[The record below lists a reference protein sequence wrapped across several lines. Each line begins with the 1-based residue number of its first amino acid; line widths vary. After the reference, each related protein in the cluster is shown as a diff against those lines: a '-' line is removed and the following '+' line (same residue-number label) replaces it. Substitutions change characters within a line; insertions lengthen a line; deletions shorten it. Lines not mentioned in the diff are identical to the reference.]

1 MNSTKP
7 ANNLRRQRAH
17 KHLTEHEI
25 DKLLAA
31 AKDETVTRNSIR
43 NYVMLLMTF
52 RHGLR
57 VSELCGLKVSDVDF
71 QEGKEGTITIRR
83 LKHGVSGIHPLF
95 KGEAKALKAWLAI
108 RADTD
113 SDALFVSEQ
122 GKPFTRAAI
131 NLLLDRI
138 ARAANL
144 KNVNP
149 HALRHAA
156 GYHAVNTGTDIRVI
170 QRYLGHKSIAST
182 VIYTEVDHAQFN
194 KLF

>member
-1 MNSTKP
+1 MNSTKR
-7 ANNLRRQRAH
+7 ARNTRRQRVH

-25 DKLLAA
+25 DRLLAA
-31 AKDETVTRNSIR
+31 AKDETVTRNPIR
-43 NYVMLLMTF
+43 NYAMLLITF

-108 RADTD
+108 RSDTD

-138 ARAANL
+138 ASAAGL
-144 KNVNP
+144 RNVNP

-170 QRYLGHKSIAST
+170 QRYLGHKAISST
-182 VIYTEVDHAQFN
+182 VVYTEVDHAQFN

>member
-25 DKLLAA
+25 DRLLAA
-31 AKDETVTRNSIR
+31 AKDETVTRNPTR
-43 NYVMLLMTF
+43 NYAMVLICF

-71 QEGKEGTITIRR
+71 QEGKEGIITIRR

-95 KGEAKALKAWLAI
+95 KGEAKAIKAWLAI

-113 SDALFVSEQ
+113 SKALFTSEQ

-138 ARAANL
+138 ASAAGL

>member
-7 ANNLRRQRAH
+7 TNNHRRERVH

-25 DKLLAA
+25 DQLLAA

-43 NYVMLLMTF
+43 NYCLLLLMF

-57 VSELCGLKVSDVDF
+57 VGEAIRLKVSDVDF

-95 KGEAKALKAWLAI
+95 RGEAKALKAWLAI
-108 RADTD
+108 RAGID
-113 SDALFVSEQ
+113 SDVLFVSEQ

-138 ARAANL
+138 ASAASL

-182 VIYTEVDHAQFN
+182 VIYTEVDHTQFN

>member
-1 MNSTKP
+1 MSSAKP
-7 ANNLRRQRAH
+7 SNNLRRPRAN

-25 DKLLAA
+25 DRLLAA
-31 AKDETVTRNSIR
+31 AKDEQVTRNPIR
-43 NYVMLLMTF
+43 NYAMLLICF

-57 VSELCGLKVSDVDF
+57 VSELCGLKVADVDF

-108 RADTD
+108 RVDTD
-113 SDALFVSEQ
+113 SDALFTSEQ

-138 ARAANL
+138 AGAAGL

-149 HALRHAA
+149 HSLRHAA

-182 VIYTEVDHAQFN
+182 VIYTEVDHAQFS
-194 KLF
+194 KLY

>member
-1 MNSTKP
+1 MSLTKS
-7 ANNLRRQRAH
+7 ANNLRRQRAR
-17 KHLTEHEI
+17 KHLTENEI
-25 DKLLAA
+25 DQLLAA
-31 AKDETVTRNSIR
+31 AKEVQVTRNPIR
-43 NYVMLLMTF
+43 NFAMLLMTF

-138 ARAANL
+138 ASAAGL

-170 QRYLGHKSIAST
+170 QRYLGHRNIQST
-182 VIYTEVDHAQFN
+182 AIYTEVDHVQFN

>member
-1 MNSTKP
+1 MSSTKP
-7 ANNLRRQRAH
+7 ANNPPRQRAR
-17 KHLTEHEI
+17 KHLKAHEI
-25 DKLLAA
+25 DRLLAA
-31 AKDETVTRNSIR
+31 AKDEQVTRNPIR
-43 NYVMLLMTF
+43 NYAMVLLTF

-108 RADTD
+108 RADKD
-113 SDALFVSEQ
+113 SSALFTSEQ
-122 GKPFTRAAI
+122 DKPFTRAAI

-138 ARAANL
+138 AKAAGL

-182 VIYTEVDHAQFN
+182 VIYTEVDHAQFS

>member
-7 ANNLRRQRAH
+7 TNSPRRPRAN

-25 DKLLAA
+25 DRLLAA
-31 AKDETVTRNSIR
+31 AKDETVTRNSVR
-43 NYVMLLMTF
+43 NFAILLMTF

-57 VSELCGLKVSDVDF
+57 VSELCDLKVSDIDF
-71 QEGKEGTITIRR
+71 KEGKEGTITIRR
-83 LKHGVSGIHPLF
+83 LKNGVSGIHPLF

-108 RADTD
+108 RSNTD
-113 SDALFVSEQ
+113 SDALFTSEQ

-138 ARAANL
+138 ASAAGL

>member
-1 MNSTKP
+1 MSTLKSI
-7 ANNLRRQRAH
+7 NNPRRQRAN

-43 NYVMLLMTF
+43 NYAMLLMTF

-71 QEGKEGTITIRR
+71 QEGTITVRR

-113 SDALFVSEQ
+113 SAALFVSEQ

-170 QRYLGHKSIAST
+170 QRYLGHRNIQST
-182 VIYTEVDHAQFN
+182 AIYTEVDHVQFN

>member
-1 MNSTKP
+1 MNSTKST
-7 ANNLRRQRAH
+7 NNPRRQRAH

-25 DKLLAA
+25 DQLLAA
-31 AKDETVTRNSIR
+31 AKDEQVTRNPIR
-43 NYVMLLMTF
+43 NYAMVLLTF

-108 RADTD
+108 RADKD
-113 SDALFVSEQ
+113 SSALFTSEQ
-122 GKPFTRAAI
+122 DKPFTRAAI

-138 ARAANL
+138 AKAAGL

-182 VIYTEVDHAQFN
+182 VIYTEVDHAQFS

>member
-7 ANNLRRQRAH
+7 ANNSRRQRAN

-25 DKLLAA
+25 DRLLAA
-31 AKDETVTRNSIR
+31 AKDEQVTRNPIR
-43 NYVMLLMTF
+43 NYAMLLLTF
-52 RHGLR
+52 RHAFR

-71 QEGKEGTITIRR
+71 QEGTITIRR

-95 KGEAKALKAWLAI
+95 KGEPKALKAWLAI
-108 RADTD
+108 RADKD
-113 SDALFVSEQ
+113 SNALFTSEQ

-131 NLLLDRI
+131 NSLLDRI
-138 ARAANL
+138 AKAAGL